1 MPRALDEATMETCF
15 GAAPDAISIFDRDG
29 RCLFANRAALVLLGR
44 GEARGRTL
52 RELDVPTRVRDAIDG
67 ACAAVLADG
76 DARTIETDGRALALR
91 AQHRVSAMRDGEGC
105 VLGAV
110 VVTREVELG
119 ALHAD
124 ARFRSIANRAPM
136 MLWVSSPENRIV
148 WYNDPWLAFRGR
160 TLEDETGTCWLE
172 AVHAEDREH
181 ARAISAAA
189 FAAKEPFELEMR
201 LRRAD
206 GEYRWVHDSAV
217 PDHGPDGAFRGYVG
231 TRLDVTERKRLEEA
245 RQRRIDGAE
254 AERAAAEL
262 ERARFHRLLLHAPAL
277 VAIMRGPDHVY
288 EFANERFC
296 RTVPEARRLIGTS
309 ARKHRA
315 DLVEQ
320 QFLDL
325 LDHVYETGE
334 PYETAEV
341 PLVVAQ
347 DDGSSDTVYLSFI
360 YQPIRRG
367 DGAIEGIASF
377 AFDVTESVLAR
388 KQVEEASRA
397 KDEFLST
404 LSHELR
410 TPLNAIVG
418 WSHLLRTNAL
428 DAGQSQRALEAIDR
442 NARVQKR
449 LIDDLLDFARMVSGK
464 LGLHVAPID
473 LVSVVTTAVDSIRPS
488 VGAKNVSLVL
498 DVESPTGGRG
508 PTIVGDPD
516 RLQQV
521 VWNLLSNAL
530 KFTGPRGRVSIE
542 VAARE
547 TVAELVVTDD
557 GVGIDAPFLGSVFE
571 RFRQADSSTT
581 RRHGG
586 LGLGLAI
593 ARSIVELHGGTI
605 VAESEGLGRGTTVRV
620 RLPLR
625 DEERAAV
632 VERRVAP
639 APATSRLRGVRVLVV
654 DDEEDAR
661 ALADTALHRSGASV
675 CVVASASEA
684 LDALHEGEFDVMVS
698 DIGMPELDGITLIQ
712 RIRGLPPPVSRIPA
726 IAVTAYARTED
737 RDRAVGAGYDAF
749 LTKPIEVDELGA
761 LVAHL
766 TGRA

>member
-1 MPRALDEATMETCF
+1 MARAIDEATMEACF
-15 GAAPDAISIFDRDG
+15 GDAPDAVSIFDPEG
-29 RCLFANRAALVLLGR
+29 RCVFANAAAVALLER
-44 GEARGRTL
+44 TDVRGRTL
-52 RELDVPTRVRDAIDG
+52 RELDVPARVRDAIDG
-67 ACAAVLADG
+67 ARAAVLADG
-76 DARTIETDGRALALR
+76 AARTVETDTRSTCRRAR
-91 AQHRVSAMRDGEGC
+91 HRVSAMRDPDGRA
-105 VLGAV
+105 VGAV
-110 VVTREVELG
+110 VVTREVESG
-119 ALHAD
+119 APQDVQAD
-124 ARFRSIANRAPM
+124 A
-136 MLWVSSPENRIV
+136 
-148 WYNDPWLAFRGR
+148 
-160 TLEDETGTCWLE
+160 
-172 AVHAEDREH
+172 
-181 ARAISAAA
+181 
-189 FAAKEPFELEMR
+189 
-201 LRRAD
+201 
-206 GEYRWVHDSAV
+206 
-217 PDHGPDGAFRGYVG
+217 
-231 TRLDVTERKRLEEA
+231 
-245 RQRRIDGAE
+245 QRRIEGAE

-262 ERARFHRLLLHAPAL
+262 ERARCHQLMLHAPAL

-288 EFANERFC
+288 EFVNERFV
-296 RTVPEARRLIGTS
+296 RTIPEAQRLVGTS

-315 DLVEQ
+315 NLVEQ

-334 PYETAEV
+334 PYEAAEV
-341 PLVVAQ
+341 PLVVPQ
-347 DDGSSDTVYLSFI
+347 DGGGSETIYLTFI

-367 DGAIEGIASF
+367 DDTIEGIVTF

-428 DAGQSQRALEAIDR
+428 DAAQSQRALEAIDR

-473 LVSVVTTAVDSIRPS
+473 LVSVVSTAVDTIRPS
-488 VGAKNVSLVL
+488 VGAKNVSLTL
-498 DVESPTGGRG
+498 DVESR

-521 VWNLLSNAL
+521 VWNLLSNAV
-530 KFTGPRGRVSIE
+530 KFTGPRGCVSIE
-542 VAARE
+542 VATRGA
-547 TVAELVVTDD
+547 VAEISVTDD
-557 GVGIDAPFLGSVFE
+557 GVGIDAPFLSSVFE

-593 ARSIVELHGGTI
+593 ARSIIELHGGT
-605 VAESEGLGRGTTVRV
+605 VTAESEGLGRGTTVRV

-625 DEERAAV
+625 DEERGAV
-632 VERRVAP
+632 VERRAAP
-639 APATSRLRGVRVLVV
+639 ALAASRLHGVRVLVV

-661 ALADTALHRSGASV
+661 ALAHTALHES
-675 CVVASASEA
+675 
-684 LDALHEGEFDVMVS
+684 EFDVIVS

-712 RIRGLPPPVSRIPA
+712 RVRALPPPVSRIPA

-761 LVAHL
+761 LVARL
-766 TGRA
+766 TGA